1 MAQKGWSWL
10 LTHAIVE
17 VAKAL
22 GGLFKLVTLTSKTLR
37 EMTQLPR
44 ETQKDGDTQTNQ
56 RNTNEYTKY
65 KPRLNTQ
72 KHTRLNR
79 AV

>member
-1 MAQKGWSWL
+1 
-10 LTHAIVE
+10 VD

-22 GGLFKLVTLTSKTLR
+22 GGSFKLVMLTPKKTVR

-56 RNTNEYTKY
+56 KAQM
-65 KPRLNTQ
+65 NTQ
-72 KHTRLNR
+72 STNLG
-79 AV
+79 